1 MQASVMNS
9 GPASSGRHIIE
20 ERVMIVNH
28 RFTEKARK
36 VLVLAQEEAKKMGHQ
51 VVGTEHLLLGLIQEG
66 EGIAAKALSGIGLDF
81 EKIRGQVEQIVGV
94 GKPVSGDIGFTPR
107 VKKVL
112 ELANEEATRHGVN
125 YIGTEHLLL
134 GLIME
139 GEGIAGR
146 VLRNLGVSPEKVWKQ
161 VVRLLGGE
169 PEEANMPAGSTQNAA
184 PAGKNALPGNTPAL
198 NEFGRDLTV
207 QAKEGRLDPVVGR
220 ENEIER
226 VIQVLSRRTKN
237 NPVLIGEPGV
247 GKTAIAEGLAQRIVH
262 NRVPETLANKRVV
275 TLDLSAIVAGSKYR
289 GEFEERLK
297 KVMEEIRT
305 AENVIVF
312 IDELHTLIGA
322 GAAEGAIDAANILK
336 PALARGEL
344 QCIGATTLDEYRK
357 YIEKDAAL
365 ERRFQPIQVGE
376 PTAEEAINILRGLRD
391 RYEAHHRTKITDEA
405 LEAAVRLS
413 DRYISDRFLPDKAI
427 DLIDEAASRV
437 RLVSYTAP
445 PDMKS
450 LEEDIERLKK
460 EKEAAV
466 SAQEFEKAAQIRDQ
480 EQKLRQE
487 LQEQRQAWENK
498 RDKESSVV
506 TPDDIAQIVASWTG
520 IPVKKLAQE
529 ESERL
534 LHLEDILHQR
544 VVGQEEAVKAVSRAV
559 RRARAG
565 LKDPKRPVGSFIFL
579 GPTGV
584 GKTELARA
592 LAEALFGDED
602 ALVRIDM
609 SEYMEKHAVSRLVG
623 APPGYIGH
631 DEGGQLTEAVRRKPY
646 SVILLDEIEKAH
658 PEVFN
663 ILLQVLEDGRL
674 TDTKGRTV
682 DFRNA
687 VVIMTSNVGASFLR
701 KEALG
706 FASRRDEDAEYKK
719 MRSNIMDELKH
730 TFRPEFLNRV
740 DELVVFHSLQ
750 TEALLKVSEILM
762 KDVNKRLKEQGFELT
777 VEAKALEL
785 IAKEGNDPIFGARP
799 LRRAIQRLIEDE
811 LSEQILEG
819 KFKAGDKI
827 RITAAADKM
836 EFSKL

>member
-1 MQASVMNS
+1 MN
-9 GPASSGRHIIE
+9 E
-20 ERVMIVNH
+20 K
-28 RFTEKARK
+28 FTEKALK
-36 VLVLAQEEAKKMGHQ
+36 ALQFAAEEAQRMGSNVIGTEHLLLGLVDEGEGIAAKSLLGIGVTPEKIREQ
-51 VVGTEHLLLGLIQEG
+51 IGNLTGIGEPYEGEVSLTPRVKRILELANEEARRHGVSYVGTEHLLLGL
-66 EGIAAKALSGIGLDF
+66 L
-81 EKIRGQVEQIVGV
+81 
-94 GKPVSGDIGFTPR
+94 
-107 VKKVL
+107 
-112 ELANEEATRHGVN
+112 
-125 YIGTEHLLL
+125 
-134 GLIME
+134 ME
-139 GEGIAGR
+139 GEGVAAR
-146 VLRNLGVSPEKVWKQ
+146 VLRNLGVSPERIWKQ
-161 VVRLLGGE
+161 VVQLLGGQ
-169 PEEANMPAGSTQNAA
+169 PDDTPMPNGNPGNSNS
-184 PAGKNALPGNTPAL
+184 KNAGPSNTPAL
-198 NEFGRDLTV
+198 NEFGRDLTQ
-207 QAKEGRLDPVVGR
+207 QARDGKLDPVVGR
-220 ENEIER
+220 DDEIER
-226 VIQVLSRRTKN
+226 VVQVLSRRTKN

-247 GKTAIAEGLAQRIVH
+247 GKTAIAEGLAQRIIS
-262 NRVPETLANKRVV
+262 NKVPETLAGKRVV
-275 TLDLSAIVAGSKYR
+275 TLDLSAVVAGSKYR

-297 KVMEEIRT
+297 KVMEEIR
-305 AENVIVF
+305 VDGKIIVF

-357 YIEKDAAL
+357 YIEKDPAL
-365 ERRFQPIQVGE
+365 ERRFQPIKVGE
-376 PTAEEAINILRGLRD
+376 PTVEQAIQILYGLRD

-405 LEAAVRLS
+405 IEAAVKMS

-427 DLIDEAASRV
+427 DLMDEAASRV
-437 RLVSYTAP
+437 RLTAFTAP
-445 PDMKS
+445 PDLQS
-450 LEEDIERLKK
+450 LEEKIDALKS

-466 SAQEFEKAAQIRDQ
+466 SSQEFEKAAKFRDEEHQ
-480 EQKLRQE
+480 LREE
-487 LQEQRQAWENK
+487 LAQLRNSWESK
-498 RDKESSVV
+498 RDVKESQV
-506 TPDDIAQIVASWTG
+506 TADDIAQIVASWTG

-534 LHLEDILHQR
+534 LRLEETLHQR
-544 VVGQEEAVKAVSRAV
+544 VVGQEDAVKAVSRAV

-592 LAEALFGDED
+592 LAEALFGEDD

-631 DEGGQLTEAVRRKPY
+631 DEGGQLTEAIRRKPY

-687 VVIMTSNVGASFLR
+687 VIIMTSNVGASMMK

-706 FASRRDEDAEYKK
+706 FANRRDENIEYKN
-719 MRSNIMDELKH
+719 MSARVMEELKK

-740 DELVVFHSLQ
+740 DETVVFHSLQ
-750 TEALLKVSEILM
+750 TESLLKITEILM
-762 KDVNKRLKEQGFELT
+762 KQVSTRLKEQDYDLQ
-777 VEAKALEL
+777 VEKSALEL
-785 IAKEGNDPIFGARP
+785 IAKEGNDPTYGARP
-799 LRRAIQRLIEDE
+799 LRRAIQRLIEDS
-811 LSEQILEG
+811 LSEKILLGE
-819 KFKAGDKI
+819 FKPGDKVKV
-827 RITAAADKM
+827 TSEEDKM
-836 EFSKL
+836 KFSAVKARKSKKAATSEK

>member
-1 MQASVMNS
+1 MN
-9 GPASSGRHIIE
+9 E
-20 ERVMIVNH
+20 KY
-28 RFTEKARK
+28 TEKALK
-36 VLVLAQEEAKKMGHQ
+36 ALQFASEEAKRMGSS
-51 VVGTEHLLLGLIQEG
+51 VIGTEHLLLGLVAEG
-66 EGIAAKALSGIGLDF
+66 EGIASKSLHGIGVTP
-81 EKIRGQVEQIVGV
+81 EKIREQIGNLT
-94 GKPVSGDIGFTPR
+94 GIGQPFTGEVSLTPR
-107 VKKVL
+107 VKRVL
-112 ELANEEATRHGVN
+112 ELAHEEARRHGVS

-134 GLIME
+134 GLLME
-139 GEGIAGR
+139 GEGVAAR
-146 VLRNLGVSPEKVWKQ
+146 VLRNLGVNPERIWKQ
-161 VVRLLGGE
+161 VVQLLGGQSDDI
-169 PEEANMPAGSTQNAA
+169 PMPGGA
-184 PAGKNALPGNTPAL
+184 PGPSPVKNNGTANTPAL
-198 NEFGRDLTV
+198 NEFGRDLTQ
-207 QAKEGRLDPVVGR
+207 QARDGKLDPVVGR
-220 ENEIER
+220 EDEIER
-226 VIQVLSRRTKN
+226 VVQVLSRRTKN

-247 GKTAIAEGLAQRIVH
+247 GKTAIAEGLAQRIVS
-262 NRVPETLANKRVV
+262 NKVPETLAGKRVV
-275 TLDLSAIVAGSKYR
+275 TLDLSAVVAGSKYR

-297 KVMEEIRT
+297 KVMEEIR
-305 AENVIVF
+305 VDGRIIVF

-357 YIEKDAAL
+357 YIEKDPAL
-365 ERRFQPIQVGE
+365 ERRFQPITVGE
-376 PTAEEAINILRGLRD
+376 PTVEQAIQILFGLRD

-405 LEAAVRLS
+405 VEAAVKMS

-427 DLIDEAASRV
+427 DLMDEAASRV
-437 RLVSYTAP
+437 RLAAFTAP
-445 PDMKS
+445 PDLKS
-450 LEEDIERLKK
+450 LEEKIETLKG

-466 SAQEFEKAAQIRDQ
+466 LSQEFEKAAKFRDEEHQ
-480 EQKLRQE
+480 LREE
-487 LQEQRQAWENK
+487 LSQLRNTWESK
-498 RDKESSVV
+498 RDVNQSEV
-506 TPDDIAQIVASWTG
+506 TADDIAQIVASWTG

-534 LHLEDILHQR
+534 LGLEETLHQR
-544 VVGQEEAVKAVSRAV
+544 VVGQEDAVKAVSRAV

-592 LAEALFGDED
+592 LSEALFGEED
-602 ALVRIDM
+602 ALIRIDM

-687 VVIMTSNVGASFLR
+687 VIIMTSNVGASFMR

-706 FASRRDEDAEYKK
+706 FASRRDEETEYKN
-719 MRSNIMDELKH
+719 MSSRVMEELKR

-740 DELVVFHSLQ
+740 DEIVVFHSLQ
-750 TEALLKVSEILM
+750 AEGLMKITEILM
-762 KDVNKRLKEQGFELT
+762 KQVNGRLKEQGYDLQ
-777 VEAKALEL
+777 VEKSALEL
-785 IAKEGNDPIFGARP
+785 IAKEGNDPAFGARP
-799 LRRAIQRLIEDE
+799 LRRAIQRLIEDS
-811 LSEQILEG
+811 LSEKILLGE
-819 KFKAGDKI
+819 FKSGDKI
-827 RITAAADKM
+827 KVEEEGNKM
-836 EFSKL
+836 KFSKVKARKSKKAEAAE